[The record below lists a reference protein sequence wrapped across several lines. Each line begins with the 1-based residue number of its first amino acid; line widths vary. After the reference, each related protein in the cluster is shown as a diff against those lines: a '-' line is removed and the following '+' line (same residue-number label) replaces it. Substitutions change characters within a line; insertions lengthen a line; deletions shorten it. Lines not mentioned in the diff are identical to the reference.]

1 MHINRDDL
9 VGRDHFIACPSC
21 DHLADLSSM
30 AEGDRAS
37 CSHCGHLLCVLHRAG
52 LNRVMAWSS
61 SALIFLLL
69 ACSFP
74 FLSFESSGLKNVMTL
89 PMTVVRLYQQ
99 DMPDLAILIAG
110 FIILIPA
117 MVLLLLFNLATTL
130 AYGRYNPWTN
140 VMCRFVFQLQGWSMV
155 EVFFIGVLISLVKLG
170 KTATIV
176 TGLSFWAYAAFSIC
190 FILAITGFDRLQ
202 AWRRIGELQEAG

>member
-1 MHINRDDL
+1 
-9 VGRDHFIACPSC
+9 
-21 DHLADLSSM
+21 
-30 AEGDRAS
+30 
-37 CSHCGHLLCVLHRAG
+37 
-52 LNRVMAWSS
+52 MAWSS

-99 DMPDLAILIAG
+99 GMPDLAFLIAG

-117 MVLLLLFNLATTL
+117 LVLLLLLNLAASL
-130 AYGRYNPWTN
+130 AYGRYKPSTN
-140 VMCRFVFQLQGWSMV
+140 VACKLVFQLQGWSMV

-170 KTATIV
+170 ETATVV
-176 TGLSFWAYAAFSIC
+176 TGLSFWAYAAFGIC

-202 AWRRIGELQEAG
+202 AWRRIGELQGAG